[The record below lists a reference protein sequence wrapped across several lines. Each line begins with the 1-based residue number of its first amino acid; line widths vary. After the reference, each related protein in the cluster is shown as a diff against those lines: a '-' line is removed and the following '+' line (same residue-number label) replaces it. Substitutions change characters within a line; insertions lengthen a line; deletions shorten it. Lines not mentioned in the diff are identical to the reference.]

1 MPSYHISFW
10 NCENLFDVEKSPR
23 RTDKLERAVGSE
35 LKGWTQAVLDKKIG
49 QLASI
54 IKQLNAGKGPDIL
67 SVCEIE
73 NRYVLELLAKAL
85 KPLGRTYEI
94 VHADTKDERGIDVA
108 FIYDGKLFKAEKT
121 FFHFIVK
128 RTATRDIVQVNFK
141 TAAGRQ
147 LVLVGNHWPARS
159 AGKYESEPFRIIA
172 GETLAYFHERI
183 IEELGK
189 KTPVLAMGDFNDE
202 PFDRSLMEH
211 ARCER
216 QRAKVVNAK
225 SPSFLNLMWPL
236 AGQGIGSYY
245 FENEPNLLDQFLA
258 SRSLLT
264 GDGKITVVENSVRI
278 ERFPEMVRKG
288 DYPAPIRFGRG
299 TDMNPKGFSDHFPV
313 SVRIEE
319 A

>member
-1 MPSYHISFW
+1 MPNYHISFW
-10 NCENLFDVEKSPR
+10 NVENLFDIENSPR
-23 RTDKLERAVGSE
+23 RTDKLQRAVGSE
-35 LKGWTQAVLDKKIG
+35 LKGWTQAVLEKKIG

-54 IKQLNAGKGPDIL
+54 IKQLNGGKGPDIL
-67 SVCEIE
+67 GVCEIE
-73 NRYVLELLAKAL
+73 NRYVLQLLTKAL
-85 KPLGRTYEI
+85 KPIGRTYEI

-108 FIYDGKLFKAEKT
+108 FIYDGKLFKPEKT

-141 TAAGRQ
+141 TAKGCTF
-147 LVLVGNHWPARS
+147 VVVGNHWPSRT

-183 IEELGK
+183 TEELGK
-189 KTPVLAMGDFNDE
+189 KTSILAMGDFNDE
-202 PFDRSLMEH
+202 PFDRSLMDH

-236 AGQGIGSYY
+236 AGQGIGSHY

-264 GDGKITVVENSVRI
+264 GEGKITVVENSARI
-278 ERFPEMVRKG
+278 DRFPEMVKKG
-288 DYPAPIRFGRG
+288 DYPTPIRFGRG
-299 TDMNPKGFSDHFPV
+299 KEMNQKGFSDHFPI
-313 SVRIEE
+313 SVRLEE
-319 A
+319 T